1 MLRIVFM
8 SFYRFTPCFMI
19 PVIEYDLKII
29 VLCDNQEVLITLSEF
44 LIGEDIAVREEKHG
58 LISFRKQ
65 PLHR

>member
-1 MLRIVFM
+1 
-8 SFYRFTPCFMI
+8 MI
-19 PVIEYDLKII
+19 PVIEYNLKII

>member
-1 MLRIVFM
+1 MLRIIFM
-8 SFYRFTPCFMI
+8 TFHSLSPSFMI